1 MEAKYIFFY
10 PLFVINK
17 KKKPVSNLFPINVD
31 VKTVNIS
38 TTSEIIVPRVTV
50 EFELV
55 WLASTTLPG
64 KGLLTN

>member
-1 MEAKYIFFY
+1 
-10 PLFVINK
+10 
-17 KKKPVSNLFPINVD
+17 
-31 VKTVNIS
+31 VKTVNMS
-38 TTSEIIVPRVTV
+38 MTNEIIDPRVTV